1 MSNKNKLTARKEKN
15 ITSTLM
21 EQQQQ
26 ENQLLKEEEEA
37 PHTKYTQKYFNFISQ
52 YSSTTQLLIFGTFYF
67 INLLIL
73 SKVITNKNI
82 TGYPSDKLN
91 PPALDLY
98 LFGYSKNDVIKFYS
112 ILGQYGRDLYFF
124 SVVFDIFLY
133 SVSYNLIMSSII
145 YFLFN
150 KESKNENCN
159 ENCNDALDYL
169 FWFPT
174 FLQLIDYFENIILLF
189 SILLFNGNKIHDDM
203 FYYVVLVGSVM
214 TIFKWFLVLV
224 NMAIIVWG
232 VVLRLLSSLS
242 KNGSHNLDNTIKEE

>member
-1 MSNKNKLTARKEKN
+1 MK
-15 ITSTLM
+15 
-21 EQQQQ
+21 QQQQKQQRQ

-52 YSSTTQLLIFGTFYF
+52 YSSTTQLFIFGTFYL
-67 INLLIL
+67 INLFIL
-73 SKVITNKNI
+73 KVLITNKNI

-124 SVVFDIFLY
+124 SIVFDIFLY
-133 SVSYNLIMSSII
+133 SVSYNLILTSII

-150 KESKNENCN
+150 KSKN

-189 SILLFNGNKIHDDM
+189 SVLLFNGNKIH
-203 FYYVVLVGSVM
+203 GSVM
-214 TIFKWFLVLV
+214 TIFKWFLVL
-224 NMAIIVWG
+224 
-232 VVLRLLSSLS
+232 
-242 KNGSHNLDNTIKEE
+242 K